1 MLRLSRIVREESIRR
16 NLRDSVFR
24 FVDACQ
30 IEDSNYAF
38 ASTPVGP
45 ETLYA
50 SCFATMI
57 LHYLGH
63 LQDLECN
70 QYKEWS
76 KYMNTYQDQKTG
88 LFVGPEIIPEELN
101 NRKHDWEHVTM
112 HLTAHVLPALH
123 LLGGRPTYPLSFAHR
138 FVDLSYLQTWLDA
151 RDWKEAW
158 WEGNNLLF
166 IGQFLIFLRDFEGIT
181 RAQDAINLYF
191 NWLDQQVD
199 PKTGLWGTN
208 GHCSNFKAMCGGYHQ
223 LLVYYY
229 ENHTICNPERLIDTV
244 LSLQHWDGGFNPT
257 GGGGACE
264 DIDAVD
270 ILVNMYKQVDYRS
283 PEIRCALRRALQ
295 SILQKQMN
303 DGGFVYRL
311 NTPFVHMGIHKTRSP
326 ANVSNMF
333 STWFRIHTLALIS
346 EVLIDEAIAQFNWQ
360 FNDTCSM
367 GWHRKWD
374 KMQHQLSAAER
385 MIDLLC
391 NKKHQMTLLSKACYK
406 KLKRAA
412 SRVRKAKDK

>member
-1 MLRLSRIVREESIRR
+1 MIVREESIRR
-16 NLRDSVFR
+16 NFRDSIIR

-30 IEDSNYAF
+30 IEDSKYAF

-57 LHYLGH
+57 FHYLGR
-63 LQDLECN
+63 LQDFELDGC
-70 QYKEWS
+70 KEWA
-76 KYMNTYQDQKTG
+76 KYITAYQDEKTG
-88 LFVGPEIIPEELN
+88 LFIGPEIVPEELN

-123 LLGGRPTYPLSFAHR
+123 LLGGRPTYPLSFAQR
-138 FVDLSYLQTWLDA
+138 FVDISYLQSWLDA

-191 NWLDQQVD
+191 DWLDQQVD
-199 PKTGLWGTN
+199 PQTGLWGSN
-208 GHCSNFKAMCGGYHQ
+208 GYCSNFKAMCGGYHQ
-223 LLVYYY
+223 LLVYYFEQRPVRY
-229 ENHTICNPERLIDTV
+229 PERLVDTV
-244 LSLQHWDGGFNPT
+244 LALQHWDGGFCPT

-264 DIDAVD
+264 DVDAID
-270 ILVNMYKQVDYRS
+270 ILVNMYKQANYRRS
-283 PEIRCALRRALQ
+283 EIRQALRRALR
-295 SILQKQMN
+295 SILQKQMR

-311 NTPFVHMGIHKTRSP
+311 NQDFVHMGIRRTRSA